1 MRSVKAGREPRGRR
15 FRTPRRKARCLT
27 ARLSRRCPST
37 PLVAWS
43 DAVTTVMEKDVA
55 ARFRRGDVLLKP
67 QYEPDDGKITMRD
80 ATRTVRTALYAQRRD
95 GAQGMRTGRRK
106 RGETGTMTQGGRKGE
121 AQVAQPAAL
130 AEREEAWND
139 PRLNIEQ
146 LMKPEFKAWTR
157 SSLIHTSRSRFVV
170 RDGHSANAGRE
181 PSDGVRDANNNR
193 TPGRRSGDVGSAG
206 AIHRINNN
214 FRRAVP
220 TGAAIP
226 RTKPDPSGFPR
237 SRGKC
242 PKDKGGP
249 DGRGGSATRPCTSQG
264 GPPQGGKHSNR
275 MKTT

>member
-1 MRSVKAGREPRGRR
+1 M
-15 FRTPRRKARCLT
+15 
-27 ARLSRRCPST
+27 
-37 PLVAWS
+37 
-43 DAVTTVMEKDVA
+43 TTVMEKDVA

-157 SSLIHTSRSRFVV
+157 SSPIHTSRSRFVV
-170 RDGHSANAGRE
+170 RDGHSANEGQE
-181 PSDGVRDANNNR
+181 PSDGVRDANRIR

-206 AIHRINNN
+206 PIHKLTNN

-226 RTKPDPSGFPR
+226 RTKPDPSGSPFMGEM
-237 SRGKC
+237 SEGQRG
-242 PKDKGGP
+242 P
-249 DGRGGSATRPCTSQG
+249 
-264 GPPQGGKHSNR
+264 
-275 MKTT
+275 